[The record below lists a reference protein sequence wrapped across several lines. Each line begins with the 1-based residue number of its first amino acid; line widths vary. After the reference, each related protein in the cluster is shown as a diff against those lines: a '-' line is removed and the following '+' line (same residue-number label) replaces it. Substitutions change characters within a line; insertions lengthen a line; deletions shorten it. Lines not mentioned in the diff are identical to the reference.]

1 MKKLLLIGA
10 NGQLG
15 SDMHRI
21 FKDSFQVTPL
31 THGDL
36 DIAHLSKVKSVVK
49 RVKPNIIINT
59 AAYHKVD
66 EVEDYPEKAFLVNAI
81 AQKNLAQ
88 ISKEINSVIV
98 FISTDYVFG
107 QDQER
112 LKPYT
117 ETDCV
122 EPINTY
128 GVSKVAGEIFT
139 RITNPKHFIIRSSGL
154 YGAKGPSG
162 KVENFVDLML
172 RLGREKGEVNVV
184 DDQIISPTYTLNL
197 AQNLSKLLA
206 TEQFGTYHM
215 TSEGQ
220 CSWWEFASEIFNLA
234 NLKIKCHKVN
244 SSFFNT
250 KATKPNYSVLAN
262 SNLKK
267 INLNIMNH
275 WKENLKHY
283 LKEKGII

>member
-15 SDMHRI
+15 SDIYRI
-21 FKDSFQVTPL
+21 FKDSFRITPVT
-31 THGDL
+31 HQDL
-36 DIAHLSKVKSVVK
+36 DITQLNKAKKAVKK
-49 RVKPNIIINT
+49 VKPNIIINT

-66 EVEDYPEKAFLVNAI
+66 EVEDFPEKAFSVNAI

-88 ISKEINSVIV
+88 ISKEINSIIV

-107 QDQER
+107 QDKNR
-112 LKPYT
+112 LTPYT
-117 ETDCV
+117 ESDCV
-122 EPINTY
+122 GPINTY
-128 GVSKVAGEIFT
+128 GLSKVAGEIFT

-154 YGAKGPSG
+154 YGAKGASG
-162 KVENFVDLML
+162 KENFVDLML
-172 RLGREKGEVNVV
+172 RIAQKKGQIDVV
-184 DDQIISPTYTLNL
+184 GDQVVSPTYTFNL
-197 AQNLSKLLA
+197 AQNLLKLLN
-206 TEQFGTYHM
+206 TEKFGTYHM

-250 KATKPNYSVLAN
+250 KAARPNYSVLAN
-262 SNLKK
+262 FNLKK